1 VRDYFVPSVG
11 EMVDVINEPGRFEP
25 EDERLTT
32 TFEVLAVFVNC
43 EDQTIVAM
51 QDAHGKC
58 QCILSRLL
66 RPAKTQE
73 QNQATAEWLSKV
85 SYEYSEEAAEECE
98 QILKIAGYRSTFK

>member
-1 VRDYFVPSVG
+1 MRDYFVPTVG

-43 EDQTIVAM
+43 ADQTIVAM
-51 QDAHGKC
+51 QDTHGKC
-58 QCILSRLL
+58 QCILPRLL

-73 QNQATAEWLSKV
+73 QNKATADWLSKV
-85 SYEYSEEAAEECE
+85 SWDYSADAAKECE
-98 QILKIAGYRSTFK
+98 QILKIAGFRRISE